1 MQEPHREVHALD
13 RDLKLGSR
21 MSWKRETAIR
31 AAVNLQLHAADRSFA
46 LLILHDFLRRHL
58 EELFAA
64 FLMRRKYASAGP
76 VGPGFRLVFVLRG
89 SEPTSIR

>member
-21 MSWKRETAIR
+21 DVLEAETAIR
-31 AAVNLQLHAADRSFA
+31 AAVNLQLHAADRGHFA

-64 FLMRRKYASAGP
+64 FLMRRGNTHLAGP

-89 SEPTSIR
+89 F